1 MYFDKP
7 HRNVSAQR
15 EDCIK
20 LCKPPSKEDDNK
32 PAFFVACYVT
42 LI

>member
-1 MYFDKP
+1 MYFDKL
-7 HRNVSAQR
+7 HKDVSAQR

-20 LCKPPSKEDDNK
+20 LCIPPSKEDGNK
-32 PAFFVACYVT
+32 PAFFVAGYVT